1 MEQKEIKLTDIFKE
15 CIQKKIV
22 LAIVLVGS
30 LLLGAL
36 FFGVVFN
43 KINEQYSMNFSLT
56 FEGID
61 NDKYAN
67 GNDFSFQKMISRENI
82 SEAINKSE
90 SIKNLDA
97 DSIYNHLSINQR
109 NGSNN
114 TKNYTFS
121 ISKKYLKNG
130 EAKELFVELIKLEYD
145 RILAN
150 SNMVTNDNLVLFKDS
165 NSYDNQIDLL
175 LEQVDLLIEKY
186 DELIEK
192 YGNASYEGK
201 TINEYK
207 KAVIDYSDS
216 NILQGI
222 NVYIDERGFV
232 KDYEANR
239 SLLEYQ
245 KLALSNEYNLNKKI
259 IDDMT
264 AVINSTTNTVL
275 ADELMI
281 KLMGIVEKNV
291 TIDSEIKS
299 IEKKLLNSTTQTERL
314 ELETD
319 LNQQADK
326 ITDFTDTFTDV
337 YSNCAVQEVA
347 YTDVFTSGTVNI
359 FVGMILFLI
368 LASIIYFSVCAIKVY
383 KRA

>member
-22 LAIVLVGS
+22 LSIVLVGS
-30 LLLGAL
+30 LLLGEL

-56 FEGID
+56 FDGID

-67 GNDFSFQKMISRENI
+67 GNDFSFQKMISRKNI
-82 SEAINKSE
+82 REAINKSE

-97 DSIYNHLSINQR
+97 DSIYNHLSISQR
-109 NGSNN
+109 NGFDN

-130 EAKELFVELIKLEYD
+130 EAKELFIGLINLEYD

-232 KDYEANR
+232 KDYEANKA
-239 SLLEYQ
+239 LLEYQ
-245 KLALSNEYNLNKKI
+245 KLALSNEYNSNKKI

-326 ITDFTDTFTDV
+326 IADFTDTFTDV
-337 YSNCAVQEVA
+337 YSNCAVQEIA

-359 FVGMILFLI
+359 FVGMLLFLL
-368 LASIIYFSVCAIKVY
+368 LASIIYFSVCAIRVY

>member
-97 DSIYNHLSINQR
+97 DSIYNHLSISQR

-114 TKNYTFS
+114 TKNYTLS

-232 KDYEANR
+232 KDYEVDR
-239 SLLEYQ
+239 TLLEYQ

-291 TIDSEIKS
+291 IIDSEIKS

-326 ITDFTDTFTDV
+326 ITDFTDTFNDV
-337 YSNCAVQEVA
+337 YSNCAVQEIA
-347 YTDVFTSGTVNI
+347 YNDVFTSGTVNI
-359 FVGMILFLI
+359 FVGMILFLL
-368 LASIIYFSVCAIKVY
+368 LASIIYFSVCAIRVY